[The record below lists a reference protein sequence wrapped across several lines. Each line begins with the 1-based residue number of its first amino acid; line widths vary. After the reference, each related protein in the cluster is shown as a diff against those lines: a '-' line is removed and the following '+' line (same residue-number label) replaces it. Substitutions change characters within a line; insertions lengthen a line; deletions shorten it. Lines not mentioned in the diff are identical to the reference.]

1 MEFDLAIPL
10 CILMAQQRNAIV
22 FQDHVGGEDNRH
34 IKLIGKLYDQVK
46 IRIPILYNISSKIVI
61 DQTTISIGTLQ

>member
-34 IKLIGKLYDQVK
+34 IKLIGKLYDQVQMNLL
-46 IRIPILYNISSKIVI
+46 IIP
-61 DQTTISIGTLQ
+61 